1 LKKVLII
8 LIIVGIV
15 IFGIAGFGFYN
26 GYRTKTYA
34 KNVNS
39 IMADSN
45 SK

>member
-1 LKKVLII
+1 
-8 LIIVGIV
+8 VGIV